1 MSTHANTPEGDDID
15 STGGGADPLA
25 GDPDWDGPTPPVF
38 AIATAVYGSD
48 AGGRIITLRRG
59 SKSAMAGM
67 YYLPGGI
74 MDEGEEPYGAAA
86 REFTEETGLRIGPL
100 RVVGACPIWLY
111 GQDYMQLSFA
121 GQVEAGGEVTLSH
134 EHDDYRWVSP
144 AEFAAEFSPDRV
156 AAIAGDDPRVR
167 RLLDS
172 LGEDARRYAEG
183 V

>member
-1 MSTHANTPEGDDID
+1 MAATAND
-15 STGGGADPLA
+15 DPLA
-25 GDPDWDGPTPPVF
+25 GDPDWDGPAPPVY

-48 AGGRIITLRRG
+48 PEGRIITLRRG

-86 REFTEETGLRIGPL
+86 REFTEETGLAIGPL
-100 RVVGACPIWLY
+100 RIVGACPIWLY

-121 GQVEAGGEVTLSH
+121 GDVQGDTEVTLSH
-134 EHDDYRWVSP
+134 EHDDFRWVHP
-144 AEFAAEFSPDRV
+144 AEFAATFSPERV
-156 AAIAGDDPRVR
+156 ATIAGGNSRVR
-167 RLLDS
+167 RLLES
-172 LGEDARRYAEG
+172 LGADARRYAEG

>member
-1 MSTHANTPEGDDID
+1 MGDDLRAD
-15 STGGGADPLA
+15 PGHNADPLA
-25 GDPDWDGPTPPVF
+25 GDPDWDGPAPPVF

-48 AGGRIITLRRG
+48 AEGRILTLRRG

-86 REFTEETGLRIGPL
+86 REFTEETGLQIGPL

-121 GQVEAGGEVTLSH
+121 GEVLGGSEVTLSH

-144 AEFAAEFSPDRV
+144 TEFAAGFGPEQV
-156 AAIAGDDPRVR
+156 TAIAGDDARVR
-167 RLLDS
+167 RLLES
-172 LGEDARRYAEG
+172 LGEDARRYAG
-183 V
+183 GA